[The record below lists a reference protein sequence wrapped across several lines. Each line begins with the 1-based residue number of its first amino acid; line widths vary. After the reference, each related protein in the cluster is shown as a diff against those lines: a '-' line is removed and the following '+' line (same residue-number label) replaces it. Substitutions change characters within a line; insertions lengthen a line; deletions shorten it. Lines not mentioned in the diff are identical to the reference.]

1 MTFKEIEQII
11 HGGLPPSAW
20 EYRPWWSNNKS
31 NTAARNGW
39 LNAGWETTQVDM
51 AKGELIFICSDSKIK
66 SISEESQLESLI
78 HHVGGKENLVAILE
92 SIERY
97 IAGEIVEIELGRIMR
112 QIWSRI

>member
-1 MTFKEIEQII
+1 
-11 HGGLPPSAW
+11 
-20 EYRPWWSNNKS
+20 
-31 NTAARNGW
+31 